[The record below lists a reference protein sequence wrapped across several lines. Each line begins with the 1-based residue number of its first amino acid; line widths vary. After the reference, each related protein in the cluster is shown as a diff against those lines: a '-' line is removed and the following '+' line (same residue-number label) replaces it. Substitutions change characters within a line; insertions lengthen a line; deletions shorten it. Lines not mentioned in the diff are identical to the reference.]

1 MSTPL
6 SASVEIDVPFYDVDS
21 MRIAWHGHYLKYF
34 ERARCTLLDK
44 LDYNYL
50 AMEASGYIWPV
61 VDCRIKYIR
70 PLRFQQVITVTA
82 TLKEWENRLKLDYL
96 ITDADGNTLTRGY
109 SIQVAVNMQT
119 EEMCYVSPPVLLE
132 KVQCAVG

>member
-6 SASVEIDVPFYDVDS
+6 SASVEIDIPFYDVDS

-34 ERARCTLLDK
+34 ERARCALLEK

-61 VDCRIKYIR
+61 IDCRIKYIR
-70 PLRFQQVITVTA
+70 PLHFQQVITVTA
-82 TLKEWENRLKLDYL
+82 TLKEWENRLKLEYL
-96 ITDADGNTLTRGY
+96 IQDADGNTLTRGY
-109 SIQVAVNMQT
+109 SIQVAVDMQT
-119 EEMCYVSPPVLLE
+119 EEMCYVSPPVFLE
-132 KVQCAVG
+132 KVRCATG